1 MAKSIN
7 VMAVTIAKELEVM
20 TSVIAD
26 RKNDVLTDESF
37 KANKD
42 YKA

>member
-7 VMAVTIAKELEVM
+7 EMAVAIAKELEVM

-26 RKNDVLTDESF
+26 RKNDVLTDDVLS
-37 KANKD
+37 
-42 YKA
+42 